1 MYDLKQKEEELKNIS
16 FVKTILMIIIVLYH
30 SIIFW
35 GGSWFTQDPAQQIVA
50 LKWLSEWMNTFHI
63 YGFTLASGYLYAY
76 VRHER
81 GKYQSF
87 KVFLQKKVTRL
98 LVPYFCVAL
107 LWVVPIQCYFIDYT
121 AEELISKYLLA
132 TAPSQLWF
140 LIMLFGVSLFF
151 RLFSDVI
158 YNNNKLGL
166 TIVLI
171 MYMLGSIGSVLL
183 PNIFGVWTICRHILL
198 FWIGFKIRQYGSNML
213 YKGPIAVWIV
223 VDVALFIVYKVVAMF
238 DGIFFK
244 MAKLG
249 LLLILYVLGA
259 MMSFFVLQKLAQKVR
274 WEKNKVFELLSQNSM
289 GIYLLHQQIIY
300 FTISSFNGILSPY
313 LNILINFVCALLG
326 ALFISMVLKK
336 NKWTRKLI
344 GE

>member
-16 FVKTILMIIIVLYH
+16 FLKTVLMIIIVLYH

-35 GGSWFTQDPAQQIVA
+35 GGSWFTKNPAQQIVA

-76 VRHER
+76 ARHER

-87 KVFLQKKVTRL
+87 KAFLQKKATRL

-121 AEELISKYLLA
+121 VEELISKYLLA

-151 RLFSDVI
+151 WLFSDVI
-158 YNNNKLGL
+158 YINNKLGL
-166 TIVLI
+166 TIALI

-183 PNIFGVWTICRHILL
+183 PNIFGVWTIC
-198 FWIGFKIRQYGSNML
+198 
-213 YKGPIAVWIV
+213 
-223 VDVALFIVYKVVAMF
+223 
-238 DGIFFK
+238 
-244 MAKLG
+244 
-249 LLLILYVLGA
+249 
-259 MMSFFVLQKLAQKVR
+259 
-274 WEKNKVFELLSQNSM
+274 
-289 GIYLLHQQIIY
+289 
-300 FTISSFNGILSPY
+300 
-313 LNILINFVCALLG
+313 
-326 ALFISMVLKK
+326 
-336 NKWTRKLI
+336 
-344 GE
+344 